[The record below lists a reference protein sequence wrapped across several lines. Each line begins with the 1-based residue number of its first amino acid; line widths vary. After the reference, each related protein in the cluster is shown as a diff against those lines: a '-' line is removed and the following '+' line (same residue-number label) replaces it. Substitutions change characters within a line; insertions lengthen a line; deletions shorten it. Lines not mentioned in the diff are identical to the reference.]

1 MLREY
6 DENNPETYE
15 VKSTLGNMLEM
26 IILPVTVRENLL
38 AEISAGKTTEVVYPI
53 IRKLIKTI
61 DGRPIEDVLPL
72 VTHQYDLQV
81 LYNDIV
87 AFSWLPED
95 VAKNL
100 QPSPESSEQEKDE
113 GAMNHV
119 GMEDDSVSITQPI

>member
-6 DENNPETYE
+6 DEDNPATFE
-15 VKSTLGNMLEM
+15 VKSTLGNKLEM
-26 IILPVTVRENLL
+26 IILPVTVREKLL
-38 AEISAGKTTEVVYPI
+38 AEISAGKTTEAVYPI
-53 IRKLIKTI
+53 VRKLIKTI
-61 DGRPIEDVLPL
+61 DGRPTEDVLPL

-113 GAMNHV
+113 GATNLAE
-119 GMEDDSVSITQPI
+119 MEDDSVSITT